1 MATSTIHKIGWGAV
15 ESHAITSDSWT
26 ATADGIAIVILGPT
40 SGADGSCRI
49 RGGTFGIVGT
59 IKSHSTGTVGLTTIP
74 IIKGMAYSVEDK
86 VNVLSV
92 TLYFYQLV

>member
-40 SGADGSCRI
+40 SGAVGSCRI

-59 IKSHSTGTVGLTTIP
+59 IQSSGAGLVGLTTIP
-74 IIKGMAYSVEDK
+74 IIKGSAYSAENLS
-86 VNVLSV
+86 NVSSV
-92 TLYFYQLV
+92 TIYFYNMC